1 MKSKTMIAIAAA
13 STFGWAAAA
22 HAGTGQ
28 HASWVAAGDEQYPPM
43 MMFDGQS
50 TPGIAS
56 RSMQTD
62 ESMGSTSATTMGL
75 VGGSFPRDDALGS
88 APRSSGA
95 DSEMSGLDTP
105 DARAADSGVY
115 SEYYVV
121 TWMPASGSDQH
132 VHTIALAPESEALLS
147 LNDDDLI
154 ASNYD
159 VILLPADVLPSESN
173 ANLFYER

>member
-1 MKSKTMIAIAAA
+1 MNSKTMLAIAAA

-28 HASWVAAGDEQYPPM
+28 PASWVAAGDEQYPPM
-43 MMFDGQS
+43 MMFNGPNTS
-50 TPGIAS
+50 AVAMP
-56 RSMQTD
+56 TD
-62 ESMGSTSATTMGL
+62 ESMGSTSASTMSS
-75 VGGSFPRDDALGS
+75 VGGSFPGGDSLSS
-88 APRSSGA
+88 APRFLEGNSQ
-95 DSEMSGLDTP
+95 MSGLDTP

-115 SEYYVV
+115 SDYYVV
-121 TWMPASGSDQH
+121 IWMPASGSDQD
-132 VHTIALAPESEALLS
+132 VYTIALAPESEALLS

-154 ASNYD
+154 ASSYD

>member
-1 MKSKTMIAIAAA
+1 MKSKTMIGIAAA

-28 HASWVAAGDEQYPPM
+28 HASWVAAGEERYPPM
-43 MMFDGQS
+43 MMFNGRS

-62 ESMGSTSATTMGL
+62 ESMGSTSANTMDS
-75 VGGSFPRDDALGS
+75 VGGSFPRDDSLSS
-88 APRSSGA
+88 APRFSGG
-95 DSEMSGLDTP
+95 DSQMSGLDTP

-115 SEYYVV
+115 SDYYVV
-121 TWMPASGSDQH
+121 TWMPASESDRN
-132 VHTIALAPESEALLS
+132 VYTIALAPENETLLS

-154 ASNYD
+154 ASTYD

-173 ANLFYER
+173 ANLFNER

>member
-43 MMFDGQS
+43 MMFNGQS
-50 TPGIAS
+50 TPRLAS

-62 ESMGSTSATTMGL
+62 ESMGSTSASTMGS
-75 VGGSFPRDDALGS
+75 VGGSFPRDDSLSG
-88 APRSSGA
+88 APRLSGG
-95 DSEMSGLDTP
+95 DPQMSGLDTP
-105 DARAADSGVY
+105 GARAAHSGIY
-115 SEYYVV
+115 SDYYVV
-121 TWMPASGSDQH
+121 TWVPAPDRY
-132 VHTIALAPESEALLS
+132 VYTIEPAPESEALLS

-154 ASNYD
+154 ASSYD